1 VTTHRR
7 YTKAQKAEAVAAATL
22 SNTAA
27 AAEELGI
34 PENTIRYWLDSP
46 EFVELRTKTRDE
58 VGERLWSAIQVGID
72 EVAKGLRSDA
82 PLRDKATAVGILYD
96 KHALLTGGATARSEN
111 RDITGTLSD
120 ADVATAIRYAEDLTR
135 AGGGGASEE
144 AEGTPE
150 G

>member
-1 VTTHRR
+1 MTTHRR

-111 RDITGTLSD
+111 RDITGSLSD

-135 AGGGGASEE
+135 GSGS
-144 AEGTPE
+144 GTL
-150 G
+150 